1 MVCEVSIF
9 EGELRMA
16 TGQLPTDLR
25 TWMRLAL
32 DSGWFDITSGS
43 YDSGGESHC
52 PVAAAAT
59 LAGAW
64 VNGGIVGKPEWG
76 TPDEPGPEV
85 ENFAAYF
92 DLVAEDV
99 GLGAALAIMTPE
111 LDVFAR
117 TTAKAA

>member
-1 MVCEVSIF
+1 MRKVSIF

-16 TGQLPTDLR
+16 TAQLPTDLS
-25 TWMRLAL
+25 TWMRRAL
-32 DSGWFDITSGS
+32 NSGWFDITSGS

-64 VNGGIVGKPEWG
+64 VNGGITGKPEWG
-76 TPDEPGPEV
+76 TPDGPGPQV

-92 DLVAEDV
+92 DLVSEDTS
-99 GLGAALAIMTPE
+99 LDSALAIVIQELGVTPE
-111 LDVFAR
+111 MAVAG
-117 TTAKAA
+117 